1 MDFRFTPQQLTLK
14 KEFEDF
20 FREEMRRAPQLVS
33 AEHFCDSD
41 EGWAFHRYLARKM
54 GDKEW
59 LSMAWPEEYGGRN
72 ASIIDQLIFSEVR
85 AYYRT
90 PGIDVQGIGMLA
102 PTLIVAGTEEQK
114 QKFLPP
120 IAAGE
125 VHWCQGWSEPNAGSD
140 LASLTTRASRDG
152 DEYVINGQKT
162 WTSAA
167 HRADWC
173 FMLARTDPNEPR
185 HRGLSYFLVD
195 MKSPGLSL
203 RTIKSMDGTHMF
215 NEMFFDDVVV
225 PKANLVGEENKGWY
239 VSLMTMNFER
249 TSVGG
254 MSEAKRDLEELIDFT
269 QQTTRSGRTL
279 SEDPII
285 RQKLAQLATEIEVGR
300 MLSYHVACLQ
310 EKGTLPADKAS
321 VAKIY
326 ASELIEKMARTGC
339 QILGSFSQI
348 LPGSKWAPLMG
359 RFASAY
365 QHCLTLKIA
374 GGTSEIQRNI
384 IATRG
389 LGLPRID

>member
-1 MDFRFTPQQLTLK
+1 MDFQFTPRQQALK
-14 KEFEDF
+14 TVFEDF
-20 FREEMRRAPQLVS
+20 FREEMQQSPPLVA

-41 EGWAFHRYLARKM
+41 EGWAFHRYLSRKM
-54 GDKEW
+54 GEKGW

-72 ASIIDQLIFSEVR
+72 ASIIDQLIFGEVR
-85 AYYRT
+85 AYYRA
-90 PGIDVQGIGMLA
+90 PGVDVQGVGMLA
-102 PTLIVAGTEEQK
+102 PTLLVAGTEEQK
-114 QKFLPP
+114 QRFLPP

-140 LASLTTRASRDG
+140 LASLTTKARRESD
-152 DEYVINGQKT
+152 DYVINGQKT

-173 FMLARTDPNEPR
+173 FLLARTDPMELR

-195 MKSPGLSL
+195 MKSPGISL
-203 RTIKSMDGTHMF
+203 RTVRSMDGTHMF
-215 NEMFFDDVVV
+215 NEMFFDDVRV
-225 PKANLVGEENKGWY
+225 PKSNLVGEENKGWY

-249 TSVGG
+249 SSIGG
-254 MSEAKRDLEELIDFT
+254 MSEAKRDLEDLVEFCRET
-269 QQTTRSGRTL
+269 KRNGQPL
-279 SEDPII
+279 SEDTLV

-300 MLSYHVACLQ
+300 MLSYQVAWLQ

-321 VAKIY
+321 AVKVY
-326 ASELIEKMARTGC
+326 ASELVERVAYVGC
-339 QILGSFSQI
+339 QILGFYSQI
-348 LPGSKWAPLMG
+348 ICGSKWAPLMG

-374 GGTSEIQRNI
+374 GGTSEIQRNL

-389 LGLPRID
+389 LGYPRSN